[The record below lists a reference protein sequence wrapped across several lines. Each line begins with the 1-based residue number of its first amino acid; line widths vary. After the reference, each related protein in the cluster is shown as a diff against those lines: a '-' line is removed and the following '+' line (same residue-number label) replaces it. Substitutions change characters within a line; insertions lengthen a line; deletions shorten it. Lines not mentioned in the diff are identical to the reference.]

1 MTGGLPLELFPTDGN
16 TGLSSLKRLDLKK
29 NNLNG
34 TLSFLGNLLTL
45 EELYLSNNN
54 FSGAIPPSLE
64 NIGSSSDNPKVIALD
79 GNSLSGIIPAELGSI
94 KNLGTFF
101 YTRCI
106 DNTFNTHHGADFFFL
121 IVSLNLTS
129 NVFDKQELPQDI
141 CDLNPSTSELREVY
155 VDCNTISCSCCDSTC
170 NNII

>member
-1 MTGGLPLELFPTDGN
+1 MTGELPLQLFPSDGNVGLP
-16 TGLSSLKRLDLKK
+16 SLKRLDLKK

-54 FSGAIPPSLE
+54 FSGAIPPSFE

-79 GNSLSGIIPAELGSI
+79 GNSLSGIIPAELGRI
-94 KNLGTFF
+94 NNLGAFF

-106 DNTFNTHHGADFFFL
+106 SNTCIHHRSDFFF
-121 IVSLNLTS
+121 S
-129 NVFDKQELPQDI
+129 
-141 CDLNPSTSELREVY
+141 
-155 VDCNTISCSCCDSTC
+155 
-170 NNII
+170 